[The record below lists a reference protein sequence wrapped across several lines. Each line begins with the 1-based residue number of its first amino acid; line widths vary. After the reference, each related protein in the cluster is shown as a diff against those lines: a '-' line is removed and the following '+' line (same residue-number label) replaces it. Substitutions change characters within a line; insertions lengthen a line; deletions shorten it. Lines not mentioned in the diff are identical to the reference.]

1 MDEATFKQQL
11 SRELV
16 RLRERKGLTRAEVA
30 AAGGLPEKRLEA
42 YEAGLALPA
51 VGELMSLARVLDVSL
66 GHFFLAGPPVGR
78 VEVVRAGERWKVEPP
93 TDAAAALNYS
103 YEALSYR
110 LTDKMMAPFYIES
123 PPSVRRDVEPL
134 SHDGEEF
141 HFILE
146 GAVETT
152 VGEETYRLSAGDA
165 IYFDSRLRHSVQA
178 LGAVPARVL
187 ACLVNVRH
195 LPRDDGPMQRQRA
208 H

>member
-16 RLRERKGLTRAEVA
+16 RLRERRGLTRAEVA

-93 TDAAAALNYS
+93 TDTAAALNYS

-110 LTDKMMAPFYIES
+110 LTDKVMSPFHIEI
-123 PPSVRRDVEPL
+123 PPSEHRDVEPL
-134 SHDGEEF
+134 SHEGEEF
-141 HFILE
+141 HYILE
-146 GAVETT
+146 GSVETV
-152 VGEETYRLSAGDA
+152 VGSESYRLSAGDA
-165 IYFDSRLRHSVQA
+165 IYFDSRLRHTVRA
-178 LGAVPARVL
+178 LGAAPARLL
-187 ACLVNVRH
+187 ACLVNVSH
-195 LPRDDGPMQRQRA
+195 PPRDESPMQRQRLD
-208 H
+208 